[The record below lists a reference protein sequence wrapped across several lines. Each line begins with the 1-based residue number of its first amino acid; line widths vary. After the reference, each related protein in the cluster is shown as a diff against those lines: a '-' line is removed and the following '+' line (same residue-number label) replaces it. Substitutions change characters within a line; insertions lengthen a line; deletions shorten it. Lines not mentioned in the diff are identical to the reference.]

1 MVFKK
6 KMYVYINQIQMESS
20 LGKGTRIWCEFV
32 FERVKPPPEASL
44 IASSSSSSPSSSSSS
59 SSKTSNSVAHWKSS
73 LNILVAE
80 DNKINQK
87 VLLNMLKKLGY
98 TKVDVAENGKVAL
111 DKYLATFGQSSSSS
125 SSSSSPDP
133 PPSVVSTK
141 YDLILMDCL
150 MPVMGGMEAT
160 EAIRSYEDS
169 QGENIYTCM
178 FALRCLFL
186 RLIFF

>member
-1 MVFKK
+1 MDFKI
-6 KMYVYINQIQMESS
+6 YITYQIQMESS

-32 FERVKPPPEASL
+32 FERVKPPEASL
-44 IASSSSSSPSSSSSS
+44 IASSPSSSSSSSS

-111 DKYLATFGQSSSSS
+111 DKYLATFGQSSSSPS
-125 SSSSSPDP
+125 SPPDP
-133 PPSVVSTK
+133 PPSVVSLTK

-169 QGENIYTCM
+169 QGSCIHIHTHIYTCI
-178 FALRCLFL
+178 FALLFL
-186 RLIFF
+186 SSV